1 MFGSRPRGRRVEILA
16 DLRFKL
22 AFELFI
28 GFKLHTIHTTKIVP
42 VIFAILLNES
52 RE

>member
-1 MFGSRPRGRRVEILA
+1 VGAARLAGTGFKILA

-28 GFKLHTIHTTKIVP
+28 GLTLHKIHMSKIVP
-42 VIFAILLNES
+42 M
-52 RE
+52 